1 MTGAKERLGQLLAL
15 AAERRWTP
23 LTRELC
29 DLVLY
34 WPTDYP
40 PAMREP
46 ILALFETALR
56 EADAATQGEVASR
69 LAGQTNIP
77 LGVMNALYLAAPA
90 AVRREILMRNELEGE
105 PLEESTD
112 SDAVLAV
119 ARKGARDFAG
129 ALAQAAQVPRH
140 ITQAVL
146 ADPSG
151 EALAVFCRG
160 LKLNRAIFSA
170 IALLRAPTQMPLEA
184 FDTVADRAA
193 AHLVHDW
200 RKRMDQAV
208 ADDIAAAE

>member
-1 MTGAKERLGQLLAL
+1 MSGAKERLSQLLAL

-23 LTRELC
+23 LARELC

-34 WPTDYP
+34 WPSEYP
-40 PAMREP
+40 AAMRTP

-56 EADAATQGEVASR
+56 QADGATQGEVASR
-69 LAGQTNIP
+69 LGGQTNIP
-77 LGVMNALYLAAPA
+77 IGLMNALYLAAPA
-90 AVRREILMRNELEGE
+90 AVRHEILARNEEEGE
-105 PLEESTD
+105 DLEESAD

-170 IALLRAPTQMPLEA
+170 IALLRAPAPMPLEA
-184 FDTVADRAA
+184 FDNVADRAA
-193 AHLVHDW
+193 ARLVHDW
-200 RKRMDQAV
+200 RKRMEPV
-208 ADDIAAAE
+208 VEEIAAAE